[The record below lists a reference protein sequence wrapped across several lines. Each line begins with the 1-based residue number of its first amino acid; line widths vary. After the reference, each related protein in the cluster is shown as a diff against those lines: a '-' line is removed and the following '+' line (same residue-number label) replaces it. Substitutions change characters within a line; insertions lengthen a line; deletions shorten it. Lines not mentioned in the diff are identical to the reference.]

1 MDLFRLLLTILVGSA
16 AGMMGGALG
25 INGSFAM
32 LPSIMFLNIVTDYST
47 AIGTILLAAL
57 PPLSLL
63 AVIEYYKR
71 KKVDVAVSITLGICY
86 FIAAKFGAKL
96 NPKFTGKS
104 LKYTTTVIFLLCA
117 LYFFISAYNDKGT
130 KQGFS
135 LHV

>member
-16 AGMMGGALG
+16 AGVMGGALG

-71 KKVDVAVSITLGICY
+71 KKVDVVVSITLGICY

-96 NPKFTGKS
+96 NPIFTGKS
-104 LKYTTTVIFLLCA
+104 LKYTTMVIFLLCA
-117 LYFFISAYNDKGT
+117 LYFFISAYNDKGV

-135 LHV
+135 LHI